1 MGYLPLIITA
11 AILMLIE
18 GLLSIKRNFVQCLIR
33 AGAHLIATIAA
44 FFIAKPVTGGLFS
57 ISQKALEA
65 QLAEST
71 DAVSAV
77 QYSGLF
83 KIVSP
88 MLSAFIVP
96 FVFISLWIF
105 TGIIMFIVY
114 KVVSH
119 AVATTDN
126 EKNAQDLTDCSLR
139 LSVSLSDLCL
149 HALFLCRYREQ

>member
-1 MGYLPLIITA
+1 MSYSRRSA
-11 AILMLIE
+11 
-18 GLLSIKRNFVQCLIR
+18 SYSHNSSV
-33 AGAHLIATIAA
+33 
-44 FFIAKPVTGGLFS
+44 FIAKPVTGGLFS

-139 LSVSLSDLCL
+139 LSASLSDLCL